1 MTSKSA
7 FLSSPLSFA
16 ACLIG
21 VLAVSQACAAVDPGA
36 NAATSQSSTVAS
48 RTEAADV
55 DSSRD
60 LESALISVQQLQEDS
75 RQNASELNALKETVK
90 AQSRLIEELKQNKG
104 TTTQPGTADVD
115 DLKSKMDEQSRTI
128 SKLQSQLADL
138 QRNSGT
144 NGTSSSSE
152 ISSLQQDITNLR
164 SSVGR
169 LESLVSS
176 LSSKVK

>member
-1 MTSKSA
+1 MIS
-7 FLSSPLSFA
+7 
-16 ACLIG
+16 
-21 VLAVSQACAAVDPGA
+21 VLAFSQAHAADASA
-36 NAATSQSSTVAS
+36 NAASPQNSTVAS
-48 RTEAADV
+48 RTAPADV

-90 AQSRLIEELKQNKG
+90 AQSRLIEELKRNNG
-104 TTTQPGTADVD
+104 TTTQPSTADVA
-115 DLKSKMDEQSRTI
+115 DLKSKMDEQSRAI
-128 SKLQSQLADL
+128 SKLQSQLSDL
-138 QRNSGT
+138 QRNSGS